1 MNKIIVDYFV
11 EDSDS
16 SLNVLIDKLNNLEE
30 FSGKNKGIYNIVNK
44 VCIKCFF
51 LIRKIVVIVVEI
63 DKKDERREIIED
75 IRDQIFGE
83 SLLENVDIC
92 VVVYYSEVNFYK
104 VGSLVVLFVR
114 N

>member
-1 MNKIIVDYFV
+1 MEIVIKIKKICFLMNKIIVDYFV

-30 FSGKNKGIYNIVNK
+30 FSRIEEFSGKNKGIRNIVNK

-75 IRDQIFGE
+75 IRD
-83 SLLENVDIC
+83 
-92 VVVYYSEVNFYK
+92 
-104 VGSLVVLFVR
+104 
-114 N
+114 